1 VDDSWRAIF
10 LRYVI
15 IEDIADIRMLGRL
28 EHRNLGCTH
37 EESWTV
43 GFPLQEDDQA
53 DKEKFVTIHRNGSAG
68 INRYYSRHFDP
79 YVIYDELK

>member
-1 VDDSWRAIF
+1 
-10 LRYVI
+10 
-15 IEDIADIRMLGRL
+15 MLGRL

-43 GFPLQEDDQA
+43 SLTQGNCILA
-53 DKEKFVTIHRNGSAG
+53 DNQKFVTIHRNGSAG